1 MYILCIEYNR
11 LYTRIYSIYRVY
23 IELPFTHLSILLNA
37 IEYLL
42 CHQLLEMRYR
52 RLRTAADEASL
63 QILKI
68 IANALEAHVDLLVQT
83 MEIGFGMRLHNL
95 LVVLLVI
102 LRYILGAWHVAAL
115 VEVTFTARFICKWQT
130 TSYSIYRN
138 HLNIGYSSG
147 DSPSCSFGT
156 NLYTM
161 SCMVR
166 SKLMYC
172 SGCD

>member
-1 MYILCIEYNR
+1 MYIEP
-11 LYTRIYSIYRVY
+11 
-23 IELPFTHLSILLNA
+23 PFTHLSILLNA

-115 VEVTFTARFICKWQT
+115 VEVTFTARFICKSES

-138 HLNIGYSSG
+138 QFNIGYSSG
-147 DSPSCSFGT
+147 ALTLLQFRHQFVHNVLHGAIEADV
-156 NLYTM
+156 LQR
-161 SCMVR
+161 V
-166 SKLMYC
+166 
-172 SGCD
+172 